1 MVGAEGKVGRF
12 PLEAASVAVR
22 SRLKAA
28 RAAVR
33 RRLDEEEPEI
43 FLVLGSGLGGLV
55 DGVED
60 SVTIPF
66 HEIPG
71 FPRAGVEG
79 HSGHLVFGTLEG
91 RRVLLQ
97 AGRFHFYEGHPADV
111 VVAPVRLAAA
121 LGAGIVI
128 LTNAAGGIAKPLE
141 PGSIMLLDDHLNLMW
156 RNPLP
161 GPVHGGEGRLSDRGY
176 DGRLSAMT
184 RPYDPSLG
192 ARVME
197 LAGEMRIPLYRGTY
211 AAVLGPSYETPAEVR
226 FLESAGAHAVGMSTV
241 PEAIAAGALGLRVVA
256 FSLITNRAAGMGS
269 QKLDHREVMEVGRRA
284 GGRLKSLLH
293 ALIRELP
300 PD

>member
-1 MVGAEGKVGRF
+1 MVGAEAMEGRF
-12 PLEAASVAVR
+12 PLEAARAAVR
-22 SRLKAA
+22 SRL
-28 RAAVR
+28 
-33 RRLDEEEPEI
+33 EEEPEI
-43 FLVLGSGLGGLV
+43 FLVLGSGLGGLA
-55 DGVED
+55 DGVEN
-60 SVTIPF
+60 SVIIPF
-66 HEIPG
+66 QEIPG

-97 AGRFHFYEGHPADV
+97 AGRFHFYERHPADV

-161 GPVHGGEGRLSDRGY
+161 GPVHGAEGRLSEPGA
-176 DGRLSAMT
+176 DGRLSDHGGDGRLSGMT

-192 ARVME
+192 ARIME
-197 LAGEMRIPLYRGTY
+197 LAGEMQIPLYRGTY

-226 FLESAGAHAVGMSTV
+226 FLESVGAHAVGMSTV
-241 PEAIAAGALGLRVVA
+241 PEAITAGALGLRVVA

-269 QKLDHREVMEVGRRA
+269 QKLDHRDVMEVGRRA

-293 ALIRELP
+293 ALIRDLP
-300 PD
+300 PA